1 MPAEEMNDE
10 QEIRRRLLG
19 LGEGSIR
26 KNYYPEL
33 LNKIGELEEFNR
45 SLESK
50 VEERTRD
57 LQLTIER
64 LEQAKD
70 QLVEA
75 EQAAL
80 LSRVIAG
87 IAHEL
92 NTPIGN
98 AYTGATFLLHRL
110 QEVDSPDDK
119 IRRALEAAGLVNRNL
134 DRAIRIMERFRS
146 LSPDA
151 FHMNIRTMRLAPA
164 VAECLRS
171 LEGPLKESEL
181 EVDIGEE
188 LVIEADPGL
197 LMQIFSALVEN
208 SLSHGIRDTEGHRMR
223 IRADEEKDMIELAV
237 EDNGPGVPPDLAAS
251 LFDPFT
257 SGSRGSGL
265 GLFMV
270 QTLMNRNLNGSVRYE
285 VSSLGGSSI
294 VLSFPHPL
302 AHRNAPGV

>member
-1 MPAEEMNDE
+1 MPADHQGEE

-19 LGEGSIR
+19 LGEESIR
-26 KNYYPEL
+26 KSYYPEL
-33 LNKIGELEEFNR
+33 LHKIGELEELNR
-45 SLESK
+45 SLELK

-57 LQLTIER
+57 LKGYIER

-70 QLVEA
+70 QLIEA

-87 IAHEL
+87 VAHEL

-98 AYTGATFLLHRL
+98 AYTSATFMLHRL
-110 QEVDSPDDK
+110 QEIDTPNHELQRS
-119 IRRALEAAGLVNRNL
+119 LEAAELINRNL

-151 FHMNIRTMRLAPA
+151 FLKNIRKMRLAPA
-164 VAECLRS
+164 VKECLLS
-171 LEGPLKESEL
+171 LEGPLRESRV

-188 LVIEADPGL
+188 LQVEADSGL
-197 LMQIFSALVEN
+197 LLQIFSALVEN
-208 SLSHGIRDTEGHRMR
+208 SLSHGIQDAEVHRLR
-223 IRADEEKDMIELAV
+223 IRAEKGKDRIELAV
-237 EDNGPGVPPDLAAS
+237 EDNGPGVPPALAAS

-257 SGSRGSGL
+257 SGSRTRGSGL

-270 QTLMNRNLNGSVRYE
+270 QSLMNRHLNGSVRYE
-285 VSSLGGSSI
+285 ASSLGGSAF
-294 VLSFPHPL
+294 VLSFPLPL
-302 AHRNAPGV
+302 AH